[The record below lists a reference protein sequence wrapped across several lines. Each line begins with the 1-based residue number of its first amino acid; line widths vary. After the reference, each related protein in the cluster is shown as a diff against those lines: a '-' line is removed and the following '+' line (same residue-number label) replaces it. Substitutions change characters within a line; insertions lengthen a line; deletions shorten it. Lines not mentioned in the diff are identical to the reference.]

1 VLFDLQSPGRR
12 RVVRITFGA
21 LAAIFAISFVFLG
34 VGTGGGGF
42 SFSDLFGSGGGSDT
56 SSAFDDDI
64 KAQEERL
71 AVNPNDTAA
80 LAQLVSLHYQ
90 AGSQQ
95 VDVDEDTGSQTLTEE
110 GTQDLQQSV
119 DAWAKYMKAAG
130 PNVSAGT
137 ATFAV
142 QANALLAD
150 DTLAKAV
157 QSTNG
162 QTALDDANIAIA
174 NYKGAAEAQQI
185 LFEKR
190 PNSATADGYLNLAY
204 FYYRA
209 GEIEQG
215 DAAGEQAK
223 SAATG
228 SDRQQVEQSLK
239 QLQQQGTQ
247 LSQAIAELE
256 KTLKQQQGATGGG
269 GGNPLGGVG
278 GGGALGGGG
287 LGGTGGLGG
296 Q

>member
-42 SFSDLFGSGGGSDT
+42 SLGDLFGGDGGDT
-56 SSAFDDDI
+56 SSAFDSEI
-64 KAQEERL
+64 KAQEEKL

-80 LAQLVSLHYQ
+80 LSQLVQLHYQ

-95 VDVDEDTGSQTLTEE
+95 VDVDEDTRAQSLTEDGE
-110 GTQDLQQSV
+110 QELQESI
-119 DAWAKYMKAAG
+119 DAWAKYMKVVG
-130 PNVSAGT
+130 QNVAPVT

-142 QANALLAD
+142 QANALLGD
-150 DTLAKAV
+150 DTLAKAI
-157 QSTNG
+157 QQTNG
-162 QTALDDANIAIA
+162 QTALSEANTAIA

-190 PNSATADGYLNLAY
+190 PGSVTADGYLNLAY

-209 GEIEQG
+209 GELQLG
-215 DAAGEQAK
+215 DQAGEQAR
-223 SAATG
+223 SVAEGA
-228 SDRQQVEQSLK
+228 DRSQVEQSLK
-239 QLQQQGTQ
+239 SLQQQGAQ
-247 LSQAIAELE
+247 LAAGLADLQKSLK
-256 KTLKQQQGATGGG
+256 KTQGATGGG
-269 GGNPLGGVG
+269 ENPLGGISG
-278 GGGALGGGG
+278 GGISGGG
-287 LGGTGGLGG
+287 LGGTGGLSG